1 MTPGTL
7 TPPDGVTGT
16 LDETRR
22 WMRPAMQEAV
32 ERLHPVPRLIS
43 GFTLGWLTVGGSPRT
58 GAGGKGVRPA
68 LAGLAAVAAGGRAE
82 DAAPGA
88 AAVEFV
94 HAFSLVHDDIMD
106 GDELRRHRAT
116 AWKAY
121 GVGAAVLTGDGLLA
135 LALDTL
141 ARTGNA
147 DAVLRLTSVLVELV
161 NGQAADTA
169 FESRPWSGPD
179 AVTVE
184 EYRAMAVGK
193 TASLLGCAASIGW
206 LLGGG
211 DREGSEK
218 MDRMGRHL
226 GLAFQAVD
234 DLLGIWGETEVTGK
248 AVYNDLRQG
257 KKSLPVVAALRAGDE
272 ELVRLLEARP
282 ADGLEARRAALL
294 IERAG
299 GRSYTEELAE
309 RETAA
314 ALALIDE
321 VGGRA
326 GEELAA
332 LARYIVARR
341 A

>member
-1 MTPGTL
+1 
-7 TPPDGVTGT
+7 
-16 LDETRR
+16 
-22 WMRPAMQEAV
+22 MRPAMRDAAD
-32 ERLHPVPRLIS
+32 RLHPGPRQIS
-43 GFTLGWLTVGGSPRT
+43 RFTFGWREADGTPREG
-58 GAGGKGVRPA
+58 GAGKGMRPA
-68 LAGLAAVAAGGRAE
+68 FSALSAVAAGGRAQ
-82 DAAPGA
+82 DAVPGA
-88 AAVEFV
+88 VAVEFV

-106 GDELRRHRAT
+106 GDELRRHRTT

-121 GVGAAVLTGDGLLA
+121 GVGPAILAGDGLLA

-141 ARTGNA
+141 ARAGNT
-147 DAVLRLTSVLVELV
+147 DALVRLTSVLVELV
-161 NGQAADTA
+161 NGQAADTS
-169 FESRPWSGPD
+169 FEHRPWSGPD

-184 EYRAMAVGK
+184 EYCAMAVGK
-193 TASLLGCAASIGW
+193 TASLLGCAASVGW

-211 DREGSEK
+211 GREGAEK

-234 DLLGIWGETEVTGK
+234 DLLGIWGEPEVTGK
-248 AVYNDLRQG
+248 AVCNDLRQG

-282 ADGLEARRAALL
+282 ADGQEARRAALL

-299 GRSYTEELAE
+299 GRSYAEDLAE

-321 VGGRA
+321 VGGP
-326 GEELAA
+326 GGDELAA
-332 LARYIVARR
+332 LARYVVARR

>member
-1 MTPGTL
+1 MTPGAL
-7 TPPDGVTGT
+7 TPPDKVTGT

-43 GFTLGWLTVGGSPRT
+43 GFALGWLTAGGSPRT
-58 GAGGKGVRPA
+58 GTGGKGVRPA
-68 LAGLAAVAAGGRAE
+68 LAGLAAAAAGGRAE
-82 DAAPGA
+82 DAALGA

-141 ARTGNA
+141 AKTGNA

-169 FESRPWSGPD
+169 FEGRPWSGPE

-184 EYRAMAVGK
+184 EYREMAVGK

-211 DREGSEK
+211 DREGADR

-234 DLLGIWGETEVTGK
+234 DLLGIWGDPSATGK
-248 AVYNDLRQG
+248 AVYGDLRQG
-257 KKSLPVVAALRAGDE
+257 KKSLPVVAALRSGNE
-272 ELVRLLEARP
+272 ELARLLEARP
-282 ADGLEARRAALL
+282 EDEHEARRAALL

-299 GRSYTEELAE
+299 GREYTEELAE
-309 RETAA
+309 RELAA
-314 ALALIDE
+314 ALALIE
-321 VGGRA
+321 ETGGPGSA
-326 GEELAA
+326 ELAA
-332 LARYIVARR
+332 LARYVVSRR

>member
-1 MTPGTL
+1 MALEVLAPQERSPRIL
-7 TPPDGVTGT
+7 EDAK
-16 LDETRR
+16 R
-22 WMRPAMQEAV
+22 WIRPAMRSAAD
-32 ERLHPVPRLIS
+32 RLHPDPRQIS
-43 GFTLGWLTVGGSPRT
+43 RFTFGWRDAD
-58 GAGGKGVRPA
+58 GAVLPGEGGKGVRPA
-68 LAGLAAVAAGGRAE
+68 LAGLAAAAAGGAPE
-82 DAAPGA
+82 DAVPGA
-88 AAVEFV
+88 VAVEFV

-106 GDELRRHRAT
+106 GDELRRHRQT

-121 GVGAAVLTGDGLLA
+121 GIGPAVLAGDGLLA

-184 EYRAMAVGK
+184 EYREMAVGK

-211 DREGSEK
+211 DREGAEK

-234 DLLGIWGETEVTGK
+234 DLLGIWGETEATGK

-257 KKSLPVVAALRAGDE
+257 KKSLPVVAALRSGDE
-272 ELVRLLEARP
+272 ELARLLEACP
-282 ADGLEARRAALL
+282 AEDDEARRAALL

-299 GRSYTEELAE
+299 GREYAEELAE
-309 RETAA
+309 RELAA
-314 ALALIDE
+314 ALAIIDE
-321 VGGRA
+321 VGGPGGA
-326 GEELAA
+326 EMAA
-332 LARYIVARR
+332 LAHYIVSRR
-341 A
+341 V

>member
-1 MTPGTL
+1 MMPSAL
-7 TPPDGVTGT
+7 APPDGVTGT

-43 GFTLGWLTVGGSPRT
+43 GFTLGWPTDGGRPRT
-58 GAGGKGVRPA
+58 GTGGKGVRPA
-68 LAGLAAVAAGGRAE
+68 LAGLAAASAGGRAE

-106 GDELRRHRAT
+106 GDELRRHRQT

-121 GVGAAVLTGDGLLA
+121 GIGPAVLAGDGLLA

-141 ARTGNA
+141 AQSGNTA
-147 DAVLRLTSVLVELV
+147 ALLRLTSVLVELV
-161 NGQAADTA
+161 NGQAADTD
-169 FESRPWSGPD
+169 FEGRPWSGPG

-193 TASLLGCAASIGW
+193 TGSLLGCAASVGW

-211 DREGSEK
+211 DREGAER

-234 DLLGIWGETEVTGK
+234 DLLGIWGEPEVTGK
-248 AVYNDLRQG
+248 AVHNDLRRG
-257 KKSLPVVAALRAGDE
+257 KKSLPVVAALRSGDE

-282 ADGLEARRAALL
+282 AKEDEALRAALL

-299 GRSYTEELAE
+299 GRAYAEQTAE

-314 ALALIDE
+314 ALAIIE
-321 VGGRA
+321 EIGGPRRDD
-326 GEELAA
+326 LAA
-332 LARYIVARR
+332 LARYVVARR
-341 A
+341 V

>member
-1 MTPGTL
+1 MTIDI
-7 TPPDGVTGT
+7 TPAPVGAAELLRSGG
-16 LDETRR
+16 R
-22 WMRPAMQEAV
+22 WTRPAMREAV
-32 ERLHPVPRLIS
+32 ERLHPGPRLIS
-43 GFTLGWLTVGGSPRT
+43 GFTFGWLDSDGTPREGS
-58 GAGGKGVRPA
+58 GGKGIRPA
-68 LAGLAAVAAGGRAE
+68 LAGLAAAAAGGRPE

-141 ARTGNA
+141 ARTERT
-147 DAVLRLTSVLVELV
+147 DALVRLTSVLVELV

-169 FESRPWSGPD
+169 FESRPWSGPE

-184 EYRAMAVGK
+184 EYREMAVGK
-193 TASLLGCAASIGW
+193 TASLLGCAAAVGW

-211 DREGSEK
+211 GPEGAER

-234 DLLGIWGETEVTGK
+234 DLLGIWGEPESTGK
-248 AVYNDLRQG
+248 AVYGDLRQG
-257 KKSLPVVAALRAGDE
+257 KKSLPVVAALRSGDE
-272 ELVRLLEARP
+272 ELARLLEARP
-282 ADGLEARRAALL
+282 RDEEEARRAALM

-299 GRSYTEELAE
+299 GRRYTEELAE
-309 RETAA
+309 QETAA
-314 ALALIDE
+314 ALAIVDE
-321 VGGRA
+321 IGGPCRA
-326 GEELAA
+326 ELAE
-332 LARYIVARR
+332 LARYIVERHV
-341 A
+341 

>member
-1 MTPGTL
+1 MTPIAL
-7 TPPDGVTGT
+7 ASPDGVAGT

-32 ERLHPVPRLIS
+32 ERLHPVPRLVS
-43 GFTLGWLTVGGSPRT
+43 EFALGWLTAGGGPRT
-58 GAGGKGVRPA
+58 GSEGKGVRPA
-68 LAGLAAVAAGGRAE
+68 LAGLAAAAAGGRSE

-94 HAFSLVHDDIMD
+94 HAFTLVHDDIMD

-141 ARTGNA
+141 AKAGNA
-147 DAVLRLTSVLVELV
+147 DALLRLTSVLVELV
-161 NGQAADTA
+161 NGQAADTD
-169 FESRPWSGPD
+169 FEGRPWSGPD

-193 TASLLGCAASIGW
+193 TGSLLGCAASTGW

-211 DREGSEK
+211 DREGAER

-234 DLLGIWGETEVTGK
+234 DLLGIWGEPEVTGK

-257 KKSLPVVAALRAGDE
+257 KKSLPVVAALRPGDE
-272 ELVRLLEARP
+272 ELARLLESRP
-282 ADGLEARRAALL
+282 QNEGEARRAALL

-299 GRSYTEELAE
+299 GRTYAEELAE
-309 RETAA
+309 RELAA
-314 ALALIDE
+314 ALEIIGE
-321 VGGRA
+321 IGGVRRA
-326 GEELAA
+326 ELEA
-332 LARYIVARR
+332 LARYVVSRR